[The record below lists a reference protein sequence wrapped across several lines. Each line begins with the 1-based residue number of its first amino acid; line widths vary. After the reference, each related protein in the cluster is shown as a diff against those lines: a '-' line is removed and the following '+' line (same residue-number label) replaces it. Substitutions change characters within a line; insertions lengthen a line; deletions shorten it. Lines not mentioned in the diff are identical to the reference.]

1 MAQELPVITF
11 ALTPAKHNDGI
22 LDYGSTE
29 GRKLYLSSITA
40 LPIKIDVTPHQTLML
55 LTEMSRKSYDN
66 GWGQLWKIPCV
77 YDANGDVTLTRD
89 LLMEHGMITFKQVQD
104 HAASYAATSTRMA
117 QNGLACYTCLSDS
130 LTPEGRTKLLADSNK
145 VKVTDQAIANGP
157 LLLKLIL
164 DRATT
169 TTRSTLTLLFQRV
182 NALDALMERGGSDV
196 EKFNEDVKVIVLQI
210 QERGAKV
217 EDENLMVNLFRAYL
231 SVNDS
236 VFHRYMEIQKDNYND
251 GVRDLSPNKL
261 MELAGNKYKS
271 LLEED
276 IWQAPTARD
285 KEIIALRAQV
295 AELKTVPS
303 TKGNSKDAEPKKKKG
318 AGNKK
323 ADKWAWKTVPP
334 KTGEA
339 HTKKFGDKTYH
350 WCPKH
355 ESWTVHTPEQC
366 SKPAASDETTSVST
380 QSLQL
385 NTALMSIM
393 EDVQDEDEEE

>member
-1 MAQELPVITF
+1 MAQPAPQVIF

-29 GRKLYLSSITA
+29 GRKLYLSATAA

-66 GWGQLWKIPCV
+66 GWGNLWQIPCQF
-77 YDANGDVTLTRD
+77 DATGAVTLTRD
-89 LLMEHGMITFKQVQD
+89 LLVEHGMITFQQVREY
-104 HAASYAATSTRMA
+104 AITYAATSTRMA
-117 QNGLACYTCLSDS
+117 QNGLACYTCLAESLSSD
-130 LTPEGRTKLLADSNK
+130 GRTKLLADFSQ

-169 TTRSTLTLLFQRV
+169 TTRSTLTLLFQRI
-182 NALDALMERGGSDV
+182 NMLDNLMEKLGSDV
-196 EKFNEDVKVIVLQI
+196 EKFNESVKVIVLQI
-210 QERGAKV
+210 QERGTRV

-231 SVNDS
+231 SVSDA
-236 VFHRYMEIQKDNYND
+236 VFHRYMEIQKDDYND
-251 GVRDLSPNKL
+251 GVRDLSPIQL

-271 LLEED
+271 LVEED
-276 IWQAPTARD
+276 VWQAPTASD

-295 AELKTVPS
+295 AELKTTPAPTVKES
-303 TKGNSKDAEPKKKKG
+303 ESKKKK
-318 AGNKK
+318 AAKK
-323 ADKWAWKTVPP
+323 GDKYAWKLVPP
-334 KTGEA
+334 KTGEPKQ
-339 HTKKFGDKTYH
+339 KKVNEKTYH
-350 WCPKH
+350 WCLKH
-355 ESWTVHTPEQC
+355 EAWTLHSPDNCNKRDTAAETPQ
-366 SKPAASDETTSVST
+366 SQ

-393 EDVQDEDEEE
+393 EDVQDEDNEE